1 MEGDPSISGGF
12 FWALRSISDIALRWI
27 PGTVEIIAGTA
38 GPGYISS
45 SVITKPITEPVTT
58 QDVANFLQS
67 TASQATYDNLFRNWS
82 VLVAVAV
89 VISLLCF
96 AAVVYCLVRVWQIR
110 QHEWAK
116 AQAAGAS
123 VAHKDVP
130 KSQLRWNHILER
142 AHSDDEKS
150 WRLAILEADM
160 MLNELLDVLGYRG
173 ETMADKMKQAGRAQ
187 FQTIDLAWEAHRVR
201 NTIAHQGSLQS
212 LSAHETRRVIG
223 LYGQVFREFRFVG

>member
-1 MEGDPSISGGF
+1 MSLAS
-12 FWALRSISDIALRWI
+12 
-27 PGTVEIIAGTA
+27 
-38 GPGYISS
+38 YYC
-45 SVITKPITEPVTT
+45 
-58 QDVANFLQS
+58 S
-67 TASQATYDNLFRNWS
+67 TP
-82 VLVAVAV
+82 
-89 VISLLCF
+89 
-96 AAVVYCLVRVWQIR
+96 LVRVWQIR

-142 AHSDDEKS
+142 AHSNDEKS

-160 MLNELLDVLGYRG
+160 MLNELLDMLGYRG